1 MRGWSEDELKTLRNL
16 YSQGATAREIFQEL
30 PHKTLNQVKS
40 IITRYR
46 AEYGL
51 HYRQLRG
58 PKREEPPSFNT
69 DRCFDLLRRP
79 WDGSHS
85 E

>member
-16 YSQGATAREIFQEL
+16 YSRGATAREIFYEL
-30 PHKTLNQVKS
+30 PQKTLNLVKS

-58 PKREEPPSFNT
+58 PNREEPQSFNT
-69 DRCFDLLRRP
+69 GSCRDLLRRP
-79 WDGSHS
+79 WNESDG
-85 E
+85 